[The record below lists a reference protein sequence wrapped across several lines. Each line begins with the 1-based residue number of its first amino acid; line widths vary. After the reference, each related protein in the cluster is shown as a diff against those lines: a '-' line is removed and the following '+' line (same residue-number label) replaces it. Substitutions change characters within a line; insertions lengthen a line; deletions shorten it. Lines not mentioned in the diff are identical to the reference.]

1 MRPRFLYTPWCLI
14 LILLLS
20 EIPER
25 AKYFSVIDSKD
36 AFYSVPLA
44 QESQFLFVFE
54 DPTQP
59 ASQLTWTVLPQG
71 FRDSPHLFGQS
82 LSRDLQNFNSS
93 EAVVLQY
100 VDDILLCAETE
111 EACSR
116 ASEDFLNF
124 LAGCGYK
131 ASREKAQLCQQSVR
145 YLGLIISEGTRAIGP
160 ERIKPILN
168 HPLPMTLRQLRGF
181 LGITGYCRI
190 WIPGYGELARPL
202 YKLIAETQQAQT
214 DKLVWSP
221 ETQKAFKVLQ
231 TALLQA
237 PALSLPTGSEFNLF
251 VTERK
256 GVALGV
262 LTQPRGPHQQPIA
275 YLSRELDVV
284 SRGWPHCLR
293 VIGAAALLAPE
304 ALKIING

>member
-1 MRPRFLYTPWCLI
+1 MT
-14 LILLLS
+14 
-20 EIPER
+20 
-25 AKYFSVIDSKD
+25 KG
-36 AFYSVPLA
+36 
-44 QESQFLFVFE
+44 SQFLFAFE
-54 DPTQP
+54 DPIQS

-71 FRDSPHLFGQS
+71 FRDSPHLFGQT

-100 VDDILLCAETE
+100 IDDILLSAETE
-111 EACSR
+111 EVCSE
-116 ASEDFLNF
+116 ASEDCLNF
-124 LAGCGYK
+124 LADCNYK

-181 LGITGYCRI
+181 LGITAYCRI

-221 ETQKAFKVLQ
+221 ETQKAFKVLRL
-231 TALLQA
+231 T
-237 PALSLPTGSEFNLF
+237 SCKLPL
-251 VTERK
+251 
-256 GVALGV
+256 
-262 LTQPRGPHQQPIA
+262 
-275 YLSRELDVV
+275 
-284 SRGWPHCLR
+284 
-293 VIGAAALLAPE
+293 
-304 ALKIING
+304 

>member
-1 MRPRFLYTPWCLI
+1 M
-14 LILLLS
+14 
-20 EIPER
+20 
-25 AKYFSVIDSKD
+25 
-36 AFYSVPLA
+36 
-44 QESQFLFVFE
+44 
-54 DPTQP
+54 
-59 ASQLTWTVLPQG
+59 
-71 FRDSPHLFGQS
+71 
-82 LSRDLQNFNSS
+82 
-93 EAVVLQY
+93 
-100 VDDILLCAETE
+100 
-111 EACSR
+111 
-116 ASEDFLNF
+116 
-124 LAGCGYK
+124 
-131 ASREKAQLCQQSVR
+131 
-145 YLGLIISEGTRAIGP
+145 
-160 ERIKPILN
+160 
-168 HPLPMTLRQLRGF
+168 
-181 LGITGYCRI
+181 GITDYCCI

-237 PALSLPTGSEFNLF
+237 PALSLPTGSKFNLF

-256 GVALGV
+256 GVTFGV
-262 LTQPRGPHQQPIA
+262 LTQPQGPHQQPVA